1 MEMEYCQ
8 ALDGLPR
15 IVHILFAIFLPILHL
30 IYAVIYDVSN
40 NNMVALILDLVS
52 FIAGG
57 IVYWILNL
65 IFVLLKNQVFS
76 FSYYIK

>member
-1 MEMEYCQ
+1 MHCCQ

-15 IVHILFAIFLPILHL
+15 IVHILFALFLPILHL

-57 IVYWILNL
+57 VVYWILNL

>member
-1 MEMEYCQ
+1 MEYCQ

-15 IVHILFAIFLPILHL
+15 IVHILFALFLPILHL

-52 FIAGG
+52 FLAGG
-57 IVYWILNL
+57 LVYWILNL
-65 IFVLLKNQVFS
+65 IFVFLKNQVFS